1 MGGIMS
7 SPKAAQPSAAQVEA
21 QETQKRLAEAEA
33 ARLERATTEAEAA
46 RRARAGGRAG
56 RSLLL
61 NTDTGISDED
71 RAPKTTLGG

>member
-7 SPKAAQPSAAQVEA
+7 SPKAAQPSAAAVEA

-33 ARLERATTEAEAA
+33 ARLARAETEAEAA
-46 RRARAGGRAG
+46 RRARAGRVGG

-61 NTDTGISDED
+61 NSDIGISEED
-71 RAPKTTLGG
+71 RAPKTMLGG